1 MFSSRFVGLRSFDAY
16 VCRAGKVAAN
26 LTCDGSI
33 DAGWTKIITGPA
45 DSFPGVNPRPG
56 TQDEC
61 LRYFTASPQPLA
73 THVKFVVTNNQCTGQ
88 PSFQGDQD
96 LDPANNAEC
105 RTGIRRSEVHT
116 AEIEVFA
123 AKPTRRRHARLDR
136 VAATRTSS
144 CGEGRHAPAL
154 SASGDML
161 AAVNV
166 LVVAFAVIAGVAGSV
181 QVAVMAKLGDRVGV
195 FGALA
200 WATSL
205 AALLAVALM
214 LVARQSFGEFA
225 AAARQ
230 PVWLWS
236 GALMSIIIV
245 LAITV
250 AGSRIGVIATVSVLL
265 AGQFAAGAAIDRWG
279 LLGAERVGVGWWKI
293 VGILLLGIGAGLT
306 LKR

>member
-1 MFSSRFVGLRSFDAY
+1 
-16 VCRAGKVAAN
+16 
-26 LTCDGSI
+26 
-33 DAGWTKIITGPA
+33 
-45 DSFPGVNPRPG
+45 
-56 TQDEC
+56 
-61 LRYFTASPQPLA
+61 
-73 THVKFVVTNNQCTGQ
+73 
-88 PSFQGDQD
+88 
-96 LDPANNAEC
+96 
-105 RTGIRRSEVHT
+105 
-116 AEIEVFA
+116 
-123 AKPTRRRHARLDR
+123 
-136 VAATRTSS
+136 
-144 CGEGRHAPAL
+144 
-154 SASGDML
+154 ML

-166 LVVAFAVIAGVAGSV
+166 LVVAFAVLAGVAGSV
-181 QVAVMAKLGDRVGV
+181 QVAVMSKLGDRVGV

-200 WATSL
+200 WATTL
-205 AALLAVALM
+205 AALLAVAVM
-214 LVARQSFGEFA
+214 LVARQGFGEFA

>member
-1 MFSSRFVGLRSFDAY
+1 
-16 VCRAGKVAAN
+16 
-26 LTCDGSI
+26 
-33 DAGWTKIITGPA
+33 
-45 DSFPGVNPRPG
+45 
-56 TQDEC
+56 
-61 LRYFTASPQPLA
+61 
-73 THVKFVVTNNQCTGQ
+73 
-88 PSFQGDQD
+88 
-96 LDPANNAEC
+96 
-105 RTGIRRSEVHT
+105 
-116 AEIEVFA
+116 
-123 AKPTRRRHARLDR
+123 
-136 VAATRTSS
+136 
-144 CGEGRHAPAL
+144 
-154 SASGDML
+154 ML

-166 LVVAFAVIAGVAGSV
+166 LVVAFAVLAGVAGSV
-181 QVAVMAKLGDRVGV
+181 QVAVMSKLGDRVGV

-200 WATSL
+200 WATTL
-205 AALLAVALM
+205 AAFLAVAVM

-279 LLGAERVGVGWWKI
+279 LLGAERVSVGGWKI
-293 VGILLLGIGAGLT
+293 FGILLLGIGAGLT